1 VTTKRDGTN
10 TARRYGSDVADC
22 TQGERDMAGL
32 NNVKLIGNLGK
43 DPELKN
49 NGKNS
54 WCDLNIAVNQ
64 RRKVGDNWEDK
75 VEWVAVRVL
84 GKGAE
89 NCAKYLTK
97 GRSVFVDG
105 RLETSSWVD
114 EKTKEKKYMTRVVS
128 FDVQFLGGGGEGKP
142 GGGSKPSSGA
152 PESAPADDDDL
163 PF

>member
-1 VTTKRDGTN
+1 
-10 TARRYGSDVADC
+10 
-22 TQGERDMAGL
+22 MAGL

-49 NGKNS
+49 NGKGS
-54 WCDLNIAVNQ
+54 WCDLNIAVNE
-64 RRKVGDNWEDK
+64 RRKVGDSWEDK

-114 EKTKEKKYMTRVVS
+114 EKTKEKRYITRVVS
-128 FDVQFLGGGGEGKP
+128 FDVQFLGGGDGKS
-142 GGGSKPSSGA
+142 GGGSKPSSGE
-152 PESAPADDDDL
+152 PESAPPVDDDDDL